1 MDKKH
6 LMRKAF
12 DLAKKGKNLT
22 GLNPMVGAIIL
33 TYRKRENVKTQSY
46 IKQISRDKSSAVI
59 LKDVEF
65 NKGVKID
72 D

>member
-1 MDKKH
+1 MI
-6 LMRKAF
+6 
-12 DLAKKGKNLT
+12 
-22 GLNPMVGAIIL
+22 GAIIL

-46 IKQISRDKSSAVI
+46 LKQISREKLSAVE

-65 NKGVKID
+65 GKGVKLD